1 MVFRT
6 IFASCKNQLTVQPVK
21 LNIGLL
27 VLSMVLKNIHVIRKG
42 SGFTLFQFSVKFK
55 LTLASAKLSFRFSC
69 SVNFQSTDK
78 VQCIDLFLK
87 DTGLMTDEEKVDH
100 VGTLKYLKKTLF
112 PDMY

>member
-27 VLSMVLKNIHVIRKG
+27 VLSMILKNKHVIRKG
-42 SGFTLFQFSVKFK
+42 SGFTFFQFLVKFK
-55 LTLASAKLSFRFSC
+55 LTLALSFRFSC

-87 DTGLMTDEEKVDH
+87 DTWLMTDEEKVDH